1 MRRDDLPREKKWSN
15 LGPRS
20 EKLHRARQLGWNYP
34 RGRQAGKEDGQPLN
48 VLFVCSKNRWR
59 SPTAEEVFKKRAS
72 VSVRS
77 RGTSKSAERTVGSQD
92 LRWADIVFVME
103 EKHKR
108 RLLSDFP
115 GEMKFKELHVLD
127 IPDDYQRD
135 DPELVKLLK
144 QHVIPILEAHDA

>member
-1 MRRDDLPREKKWSN
+1 MSRDDWPREKKWS
-15 LGPRS
+15 
-20 EKLHRARQLGWNYP
+20 QLGRRWDKLRRAKQFGWDYA
-34 RGRQAGKEDGQPLN
+34 RGRRVGKEDGQALN

-59 SPTAEEVFKKRAS
+59 SPTAEDVFKKRPS

-77 RGTSKSAERTVGSQD
+77 RGTSKSAERKVGSQD

-103 EKHKR
+103 DKHR
-108 RLLSDFP
+108 QRLAGDFP

-135 DPELVKLLK
+135 DPELVELLK
-144 QHVIPILEAHDA
+144 QHVIPILEAHGD